1 MRRIFVITGMSGAGK
16 STAVRLLEDS
26 GFFCIDNIPPKIL
39 KELITIL
46 TTASIKKMA
55 FVVDVRSAKLG
66 DSVQAVK
73 ELKRAYGN
81 DATILFLEASHDE
94 LLRRFASTR
103 RKHPLEDIL
112 PLERAIVREQELLYE
127 MRESADTIVDT
138 TGLDIHTLR
147 VRINSLLVGEE
158 HQFTVRVLSFGY
170 KYGVPHDVDFV
181 IDTRFLPNPF
191 YIPELSSLDGRDKKI
206 AEFLESKTA
215 FKEFFE
221 ATIRM
226 LEIAAASYS
235 NEGRPI
241 FSIAVGC
248 TGGKHRSVYL
258 AEKLGSK
265 LRKSFRTEV
274 THRDVDK

>member
-46 TTASIKKMA
+46 TAASIKKMA

-66 DSVQAVK
+66 DSVQAVRQ
-73 ELKRAYGN
+73 LKRVYEN
-81 DATILFLEASHDE
+81 NVMVLFLEASLDE

-103 RKHPLEDIL
+103 RKHPLEDNL
-112 PLERAIVREQELLYE
+112 PLEQAILKEQELLYE
-127 MRESADTIVDT
+127 MRESADTVVDT

-147 VRINSLLVGEE
+147 MRINSLLVGEE

-191 YIPELSSLDGRDKKI
+191 YVPELSSLDGRDKKI
-206 AEFLESKTA
+206 AEFLESKPA

-226 LEIAAASYS
+226 LEIAAKSYF
-235 NEGRPI
+235 NEGRPV
-241 FSIAVGC
+241 FSVAVGC
-248 TGGKHRSVYL
+248 TGGRHRSVYL

-265 LRKSFRTEV
+265 FKKSFRTEV